1 MIRSALRALAVTFTV
16 AALAIP
22 AMAQP
27 APAPASGAPG
37 APAGEATPVTVF
49 AAASLQNA
57 LSDLAK
63 SFTAQTTV
71 PVRFS
76 FAASSTLARQMEQ
89 GAPAELF
96 VSADLDW
103 MDWAEARKLIDPAT
117 RVNLLGNRL
126 VLVAPA
132 DTKVAMVPLTAEGLR
147 AALGDGRLATGAVA
161 SVPVGKYAKTAL
173 EKLGLWAETEPR
185 LAQAESV
192 RAALVLVAR
201 GEAALGIVYET
212 DAKVEPRVKVVA
224 TFPADSHPPIV
235 YPFAVTA
242 AAKGDGAARF
252 LAYLK
257 QPAARAVFE
266 AQGFTVLTPAGGL

>member
-1 MIRSALRALAVTFTV
+1 VLPPYGELVAMIRSVVHALV
-16 AALAIP
+16 AALVAVSTGLP
-22 AMAQP
+22 ASAQP
-27 APAPASGAPG
+27 ASDAA
-37 APAGEATPVTVF
+37 PVTVF

-57 LSDLAK
+57 LGDIAK
-63 SFTAQTTV
+63 TFTAETKV

-89 GAPAELF
+89 GAPADLF
-96 VSADLDW
+96 ASADLEW
-103 MDWAEARKLIDPAT
+103 MDWAESRKLIDPKT
-117 RVNLLGNRL
+117 RVSLLGNRL

-132 DTKVAMVPLTAEGLR
+132 DGKIASVELTRAGVG

-173 EKLGLWAETEPR
+173 EKLGLWGDIEPR

-201 GEAALGIVYET
+201 GEAPLGIVYET

-224 TFPADSHPPIV
+224 VFPADSHPPVV
-235 YPFAVTA
+235 YPFALTA
-242 AAKGDGAARF
+242 GAKGDGPARF
-252 LAYLK
+252 LAYLGA
-257 QPAARAVFE
+257 PSARAVFA
-266 AQGFTVLTPAGGL
+266 AQGFTVLAPAAAK